1 VKSIFSQR
9 VLANLYIAIGAVLT
23 NKVRSLLTA
32 LGIIFGVAAVIAMLA
47 IGNGA
52 QQEIL
57 EQIKLV
63 GVNNISIKPI
73 IEQEE
78 EKITEATAGKK
89 EKKKFSPGL
98 TIRDVNSIRKTIPGI
113 TKMSPEIIL
122 NTYVIRNGIRRSAK
136 LVGVESA
143 YFDIFNFDLLQ
154 GQHFNSEQLRVGA
167 PVCIIGN
174 SIKSKFFP
182 TEDAIGKSIKV
193 GPHWLTIIGVM
204 KERFISKNSISKLGI
219 RDFNMDVYTPLQTVL
234 IRYRNRDVIS
244 AEDLRKEAMKNSN
257 SGNVIIIGGG
267 GGEDEET
274 DEQQQEAKN
283 YHQLDRLV
291 IQVDETGKLQPIAEI
306 ISRMLERRH
315 FNLVDYEIEIPEL
328 LLKQQQRTND
338 IFNYVL
344 GAIAGIS
351 LLVGGIG
358 IMNIMLASVL
368 ERIKEIGL
376 RLSIGAKKTDIIQQ
390 FLFEAVMISVSGGI
404 IGVILGVAMAM
415 LVSSVADIPTVISFM
430 SIVLSFGV
438 AATVGLIFGIA
449 PARKAANQDPI
460 TSLRYE

>member
-1 VKSIFSQR
+1 VKFIFSQR

-57 EQIKLV
+57 AQIKLV
-63 GVNNISIKPI
+63 GVNNIVIKPI

-78 EKITEATAGKK
+78 EKLAENTGAKK
-89 EKKKFSPGL
+89 DKKKFSPGL
-98 TIRDVNSIRKTIPGI
+98 TIRDVNSIRQTIPGI

-136 LVGVESA
+136 LVGIDPS
-143 YFDIFNFDLLQ
+143 YFDIFSFELQ
-154 GQHFNSEQLRVGA
+154 EGQRFNEEQLRIGA
-167 PVCIIGN
+167 PVCVIGN
-174 SIKSKFFP
+174 SIKAKFFP
-182 TEDAIGKSIKV
+182 TEDPVGKSIKV
-193 GPHWLTIIGVM
+193 GPHWLKIVGVM
-204 KERFISKNSISKLGI
+204 KERLVSKTSISKLGI
-219 RDFNMDVYTPLQTVL
+219 RDFNMDIYAPLQTVL
-234 IRYRNRDVIS
+234 VRYRNRDVIS
-244 AEDLRKEAMKNSN
+244 AEALRKEAMK
-257 SGNVIIIGGG
+257 SGGNFIIIGGG
-267 GGEDEET
+267 GGEDEQSEE
-274 DEQQQEAKN
+274 EQMESKN

-291 IQVDETGKLQPIAEI
+291 IQVEQTNQLQPIAEI

-315 FNLVDYEIEIPEL
+315 YDLIDYEIEIPEL

-390 FLFEAVMISVSGGI
+390 FLFEAIMISVTGGI
-404 IGVILGVAMAM
+404 IGVILGISLAF

-449 PARKAANQDPI
+449 PARKAASQDPI

>member
-1 VKSIFSQR
+1 M
-9 VLANLYIAIGAVLT
+9 ANLYIAVNAVIA

-57 EQIKLV
+57 DQIKLV
-63 GVNNISIKPI
+63 GVNNIVIKPI
-73 IEQEE
+73 IEQKEEKVEE
-78 EKITEATAGKK
+78 EVGQKD
-89 EKKKFSPGL
+89 KKKFSPGL
-98 TIRDVNSIRKTIPGI
+98 TIRDVKSIEAIIPGL
-113 TKMSPEIIL
+113 TRLSPEIIL
-122 NTYVIRNGIRRSAK
+122 ETNVIRKGYRRSAK
-136 LVGVESA
+136 LVGVEPS
-143 YFDIFNFDLLQ
+143 YFDIYNFELQEGQMFND
-154 GQHFNSEQLRVGA
+154 EQRRLGS
-167 PVCIIGN
+167 PVCIIGQA
-174 SIKSKFFP
+174 IKSRFFP
-182 TEDAIGKSIKV
+182 TEDPIGKNIKV
-193 GPHWLTIIGVM
+193 GPHWLTITGVLR
-204 KERFISKNSISKLGI
+204 ERVVSQNSISKLGI
-219 RDFNMDVYTPLQTVL
+219 RDFNMDVYTPLQSML
-234 IRYRNRDVIS
+234 IRYKNRDLIT
-244 AEDLRKEAMKNSN
+244 ADELRQEAMRSRGMVVNSQN
-257 SGNVIIIGGG
+257 NNESTSAQL
-267 GGEDEET
+267 ER
-274 DEQQQEAKN
+274 KN

-291 IQVDETGKLQPIAEI
+291 VQVDETTMLQPSAEI
-306 ISRMLERRH
+306 MSRLLQRRH
-315 FNLVDYEIEIPEL
+315 YDVVDYEIEIPEL

-376 RLSIGAKKTDIIQQ
+376 RLSIGAKKSDVVQQ
-390 FLFEAVMISVSGGI
+390 FLFEAIMISVSGGI
-404 IGVILGVAMAM
+404 IGVMLGVSMAYV
-415 LVSSVADIPTVISFM
+415 VSEVAGIPTIISFT
-430 SIVLSFGV
+430 SILLSFGV

>member
-1 VKSIFSQR
+1 MISKR
-9 VLANLYIAIGAVLT
+9 LLANLYIAIDAVIA

-52 QQEIL
+52 QKEIL

-63 GVNNISIKPI
+63 GVNNIVVKPI
-73 IEQEE
+73 VEQKEE
-78 EKITEATAGKK
+78 SVEEASGQK

-98 TIRDVNSIRKTIPGI
+98 TVRDVKNIQEIIPGI
-113 TKMSPEIIL
+113 SNISPEVIL
-122 NTYVIRNGIRRSAK
+122 DTYVIRNGVRRSAK
-136 LVGVESA
+136 LVGIEPS
-143 YFDIFNFDLLQ
+143 YFKITDFSLKE
-154 GQHFNSEQLRVGA
+154 GQMFTEDHIINGA

-174 SIKSKFFP
+174 SIKAKFFP

-193 GPHWLTIIGVM
+193 GSHWLKIIGVLQ
-204 KERFISKNSISKLGI
+204 ERSLSSASISKLGI
-219 RDFNMDVYTPLQTVL
+219 RDYNMDVYAPIKSIF
-234 IRYRNRDVIS
+234 IRYRNRDRIS
-244 AEDLRKEAMKNSN
+244 PEQLRLEAMRS
-257 SGNVIIIGGG
+257 SGNVVVVN
-267 GGEDEET
+267 DESET
-274 DEQQQEAKN
+274 ESQERKN

-291 IQVDETGKLQPIAEI
+291 IQVEETALLVPTAEI
-306 ISRMLERRH
+306 ISRLLKRRH
-315 FNLVDYEIEIPEL
+315 YNVVDYEIEIPEM
-328 LLKQQQRTND
+328 LLKQQQRTSD

-344 GAIAGIS
+344 FSIAFIS

-376 RLSIGAKKTDIIQQ
+376 RLSLGAKKSDVVQQ
-390 FLFEAVMISVSGGI
+390 FLFEAVMISITGGV
-404 IGVILGVAMAM
+404 IGVLLGIGMAHM
-415 LVSSVADIPTVISFM
+415 VSKVADIPTTISIN

>member
-1 VKSIFSQR
+1 M
-9 VLANLYIAIGAVLT
+9 ANLYIAFGAVLT

-57 EQIKLV
+57 AQIKLV
-63 GVNNISIKPI
+63 GVNNIVIKPI

-78 EKITEATAGKK
+78 EKLADNTGGKK
-89 EKKKFSPGL
+89 EKRKFSPGL
-98 TIRDVNSIRKTIPGI
+98 TVRDVNSIEQTIPGI
-113 TKMSPEIIL
+113 TRMSPEIIL
-122 NTYVIRNGIRRSAK
+122 NTYVIRSGIRRSAK
-136 LVGVESA
+136 LVGIDPA
-143 YFDIFNFDLLQ
+143 YFDIFSFELQ
-154 GQHFNSEQLRVGA
+154 EGQRFNAEQMKIGA
-167 PVCIIGN
+167 PVCVIGN
-174 SIKSKFFP
+174 SIKAKFFP
-182 TEDAIGKSIKV
+182 TEDPIGKSIKV
-193 GPHWLTIIGVM
+193 GPHWLKIVGVM
-204 KERFISKNSISKLGI
+204 KERLVSKTSISKLGI
-219 RDFNMDVYTPLQTVL
+219 RDFNMDIYAPLQTVL
-234 IRYRNRDVIS
+234 VRYRNRDVIS
-244 AEDLRKEAMKNSN
+244 AEALRKEAMK
-257 SGNVIIIGGG
+257 SGGNFIIIGGG
-267 GGEDEET
+267 GSNDEQSDEE
-274 DEQQQEAKN
+274 QLEAKN

-291 IQVDETGKLQPIAEI
+291 IQVEETNQLQPIAEI

-315 FNLVDYEIEIPEL
+315 YDLVDYEIEIPEL

-390 FLFEAVMISVSGGI
+390 FLFEAVMISVTGGI
-404 IGVILGVAMAM
+404 IGVILGVSMAF

>member
-1 VKSIFSQR
+1 MKSIFSQR
-9 VLANLYIAIGAVLT
+9 VLANLYIAFGAVLT

-57 EQIKLV
+57 AQIKLV
-63 GVNNISIKPI
+63 GVNNIVIKPI

-78 EKITEATAGKK
+78 EKLAENTGGKK

-98 TIRDVNSIRKTIPGI
+98 TVRDVNSIQQTIPGI

-122 NTYVIRNGIRRSAK
+122 NTYVIRSGIRRSAK
-136 LVGVESA
+136 LVGIDPA
-143 YFDIFNFDLLQ
+143 YFDIFNFELQ
-154 GQHFNSEQLRVGA
+154 EGQRFNEEQLKIGA
-167 PVCIIGN
+167 PVCVIGN

-182 TEDAIGKSIKV
+182 TEDPVGKSIKV
-193 GPHWLTIIGVM
+193 GPHWLKIVGVM
-204 KERFISKNSISKLGI
+204 KERLVSKNSISKLGI
-219 RDFNMDVYTPLQTVL
+219 RDFNMDIYAPLQTVL
-234 IRYRNRDVIS
+234 IRYRNRDVVS
-244 AEDLRKEAMKNSN
+244 AEALRKEAMKNRG
-257 SGNVIIIGGG
+257 GNFIIIGGG
-267 GGEDEET
+267 SNDDQSEE
-274 DEQQQEAKN
+274 EQLESKN

-291 IQVDETGKLQPIAEI
+291 IQVEQTNQLQPIAEI

-315 FNLVDYEIEIPEL
+315 YDMVDYEIEIPEL

-390 FLFEAVMISVSGGI
+390 FLFEAIMISVSGGI
-404 IGVILGVAMAM
+404 IGVILGVAMAF